1 MGDKAEMIFD
11 HGIDSII
18 TTINGAMGLDEALER
33 AEELYAGAAERA
45 FRMVKAGMKL
55 HDRS

>member
-1 MGDKAEMIFD
+1 MIFD

-18 TTINGAMGLDEALER
+18 TTINGAMGIDEALER

-45 FRMVKAGMKL
+45 FRMVKAGMKISV
-55 HDRS
+55 R